1 MFKIFL
7 MLIISTILVSCSENL
22 LLKKDDQMVEI
33 TLDNSSGCKLFIG
46 VTKSSYSADSSIKE
60 NQPFIIPSSGCNGLL
75 IKSNGEFIKFAT
87 VKKGGPHKEFANIEL
102 SEGAVHLP
110 VSDCAKIQPRIG
122 TAGYLCADPD
132 GKLWWFST
140 NGSKREF

>member
-1 MFKIFL
+1 MLKIFL
-7 MLIISTILVSCSENL
+7 MLIISTILVSGSENL

-46 VTKSSYSADSSIKE
+46 VTKSSYSADSSIEE

-75 IKSNGEFIKFAT
+75 IKSNGEFIKFST
-87 VKKGGPHKEFANIEL
+87 VRREGPHKEFANIEL

-110 VSDCAKIQPRIG
+110 VSDCAKIQHRIE
-122 TAGYLCADPD
+122 TAGYLCADSY
-132 GKLWWFST
+132 GKLWWFAA